1 MLAHICACLALF
13 VHACL
18 HLCILAYIICAFL
31 LVFVYVDGT
40 LCDELSVLRASGL
53 GRPMD
58 LRVEKKYYKACIYM
72 VSGVALC

>member
-1 MLAHICACLALF
+1 MLRFVCACLLVF

-18 HLCILAYIICAFL
+18 HLCMLAFMCACL
-31 LVFVYVDGT
+31 LVFVHVDGT
-40 LCDELSVLRASGL
+40 LCDALSVLRASGL

-72 VSGVALC
+72 VSGVAL